1 MWSFQASG
9 LLLFYSWGMWDHG
22 RQCSRGF
29 NFHLLRIWYHSV
41 SEIRSRSSRESP
53 RRQNALRPV
62 KTSSAAPTTPILER
76 RTLWGQLGWNWKDWT
91 MDEMDEINVRFVC
104 FLLSSCDDISTNCED
119 CHAGVPQC
127 QVSITNDLSYDRG
140 ASHTISFFLIFQV
153 GLDCISH
160 PQTSHSSNVIA
171 AIPPPLCR
179 CATMETLLTENAR
192 QRRWPAL
199 LLRQQRRHR
208 LKTLV
213 WTSFLLIW
221 RTTHDERSIINTIII
236 TIWSS
241 RSSSF
246 FVLFHMLLQADVFI
260 SRLLLLMSHHLT
272 SQSKP
277 NWWRFCCFSCSWF

>member
-1 MWSFQASG
+1 
-9 LLLFYSWGMWDHG
+9 
-22 RQCSRGF
+22 
-29 NFHLLRIWYHSV
+29 
-41 SEIRSRSSRESP
+41 
-53 RRQNALRPV
+53 
-62 KTSSAAPTTPILER
+62 
-76 RTLWGQLGWNWKDWT
+76 
-91 MDEMDEINVRFVC
+91 MDEINFRFVC

-127 QVSITNDLSYDRG
+127 QVSITNDLSYDRR
-140 ASHTISFFLIFQV
+140 ASHTIGFFLIFQV

-179 CATMETLLTENAR
+179 CATMETLSTENAR

-277 NWWRFCCFSCSWF
+277 NWWRFCCFFCSWF